1 MLRQLPVEVSFCGY
15 DRIELDCGGALLDL
29 LRILESFLFVS
40 LDACMKAMLLKHGS
54 FSFLP
59 IILLISFMEVALVL
73 CYSLNYSLYILYVM
87 ELLAPFL
94 VRAEALSYF
103 HCL

>member
-1 MLRQLPVEVSFCGY
+1 MLRQQPVEVSFLRD

-29 LRILESFLFVS
+29 QPILESFLFSLS

-59 IILLISFMEVALVL
+59 ISLLISFLEVALVL
-73 CYSLNYSLYILYVM
+73 DYSLNYSLI
-87 ELLAPFL
+87 
-94 VRAEALSYF
+94 YF
-103 HCL
+103 I

>member
-29 LRILESFLFVS
+29 LPILESFLFIS

-54 FSFLP
+54 FSFSSDHSPRFFSGGRSCVVLLP
-59 IILLISFMEVALVL
+59 
-73 CYSLNYSLYILYVM
+73 
-87 ELLAPFL
+87 
-94 VRAEALSYF
+94 
-103 HCL
+103 